1 MQTIEHHNCIISR
14 HTKGRIPLLPF
25 VEIKN
30 AILGSNYD
38 LSIVFPLQGESIALH
53 KKWKNK
59 PGPVNILSF
68 PFEEDSGEIIITLS
82 QARTEAPLYGRTYNN
97 HLIFLL
103 IHGCLHLK
111 GMTHGAKM
119 EQQERLRYAQFVQ
132 AS

>member
-1 MQTIEHHNCIISR
+1 MQTIEYDNCMVTR
-14 HTKGRIPLLPF
+14 ETKGGIPLLPF

-30 AILGSNYD
+30 AILGADYE
-38 LSIVFPLQGESIALH
+38 LSIVFPTLEESIFLH
-53 KKWKNK
+53 QEWKNK

-68 PFEEDSGEIIITLS
+68 PLDEHTGEIIITLAK
-82 QARTEAPLYGRTYNN
+82 ARSEAPTYGRSYHN

-119 EQQERLRYAQFVQ
+119 EQQERLQYQQF
-132 AS
+132 ARN